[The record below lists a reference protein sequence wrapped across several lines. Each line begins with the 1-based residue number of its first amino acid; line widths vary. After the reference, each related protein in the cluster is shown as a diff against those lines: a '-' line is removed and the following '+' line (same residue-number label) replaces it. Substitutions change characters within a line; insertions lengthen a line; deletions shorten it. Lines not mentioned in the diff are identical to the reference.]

1 MKLIGNLT
9 SKDKEGKILINGEFK
24 ICNIASR
31 CAGSSCSESCLINIM
46 IKRLYELEHKN
57 EKGKIKTP
65 ENRISKS
72 WQ

>member
-1 MKLIGNLT
+1 MGNLT

-31 CAGSSCSESCLINIM
+31 CAGSGCSESCLINIM

-57 EKGKIKTP
+57 EKSKT
-65 ENRISKS
+65 EASKNRISKS
-72 WQ
+72 L